1 MTFTTVLDEKE
12 AAEALFGETARE
24 LLELFYG
31 EPEHEALRPFD
42 AIDPEQLTAVLGRH
56 RMAFLH
62 RESARER
69 ARDQV
74 LATAGRG
81 RA

>member
-1 MTFTTVLDEKE
+1 MSSTTALEEKE

-31 EPEHEALRPFD
+31 EPEREGLRPFD

-69 ARDQV
+69 ARQTV
-74 LATAGRG
+74 LATAGLGRG
-81 RA
+81 